1 MCMLVTVQDDGVER
15 QVFILC
21 KSTKITTSCWTVIN
35 KRTLVQRPRSHKMV
49 GGAQKLKSNPML
61 AGWATY
67 KLENNNAKELL
78 PLLWRLWI
86 PCQASQPGDLT
97 KGLTLKAS
105 AIWLQDFHRT
115 GGNRDSSL
123 GGHKKILHAPR
134 PRGKEQWPHRRL
146 NQSHLL
152 VLEGLLWRC
161 GSARAYL
168 GMGHWPQQ
176 SLKVPFGVSPL
187 EGSH

>member
-1 MCMLVTVQDDGVER
+1 MLNNHIQENAGTQQKKILHIQR
-15 QVFILC
+15 Q
-21 KSTKITTSCWTVIN
+21 TG
-35 KRTLVQRPRSHKMV
+35 SHSQVM
-49 GGAQKLKSNPML
+49 AIMIKSNPIPT
-61 AGWATY
+61 GWMTH
-67 KLENNNAKELL
+67 KLENNNAKALL
-78 PLLWRLWI
+78 PLLWRFWI
-86 PCQASQPGDLT
+86 PCQASQPGGLT

-105 AIWLQDFHRT
+105 GIWLQDFHRT

-123 GGHKKILHAPR
+123 GGHNKILHAPR

-161 GSARAYL
+161 GSARAYHRDGAL
-168 GMGHWPQQ
+168 AAAVLEG
-176 SLKVPFGVSPL
+176 PFGVSPH